1 MTSGPERAQEE
12 GEGGAERARAPGT
25 EPRRKKLPRWLRY
38 LINFALILI
47 AFFILH
53 SVIKSYHYHD
63 VVRALGAIPHWRIA
77 ASIGLTFCGYLALAG
92 YDLVALR
99 YLGHPFPFRTV
110 LPIAFTS
117 YAVANSAPI
126 SVLTGGGVRYRLY
139 SQLGL
144 SPTEA
149 AQVTAINVVTY
160 VAGLF
165 TIAGLV
171 FLVEPLA
178 IPTFLRLPF
187 ATARPVGVAFL
198 LCVLGYLLMAAFGRG
213 SLHLWRWQL
222 PVPSPRVVLRQ
233 IGTSS
238 ADWLLSGGALYV
250 LLPAHLG
257 VGYPRFMGAFLLAQ
271 IVALVSPLPGGLGI
285 FELLVLLL
293 LHDQAPQAAMLGSL
307 LAYRVIYYLIP
318 LLIAAVL
325 LAVGAVRR
333 RRGARSGSRRRRSP
347 PG

>member
-1 MTSGPERAQEE
+1 M
-12 GEGGAERARAPGT
+12 
-25 EPRRKKLPRWLRY
+25 
-38 LINFALILI
+38 AL
-47 AFFILH
+47 
-53 SVIKSYHYHD
+53 V
-63 VVRALGAIPHWRIA
+63 
-77 ASIGLTFCGYLALAG
+77 G

-110 LPIAFTS
+110 LPVAFTS

-139 SQLGL
+139 GELGL

-149 AQVTAINVVTY
+149 AQVTAINVATY

-178 IPTFLRLPF
+178 IPTFLHLPF
-187 ATARPVGVAFL
+187 ATARPVGIAFL
-198 LCVLGYLLMAAFGRG
+198 LCVLGYLLLATFGHG

-233 IGTSS
+233 VGTSS

-250 LLPAHLG
+250 LLPALLG
-257 VGYPRFMGAFLLAQ
+257 VSYPRFMGAFLLAQ

-293 LHDQAPQAAMLGSL
+293 LHDEASRAAMLGSL

-325 LAVGAVRR
+325 LAVRAVRRR
-333 RRGARSGSRRRRSP
+333 RRGARSGSRPRRSP
-347 PG
+347 PGGARRWWGG